1 MMDNEKH
8 KQTFDRLFNS
18 FEQNFDVN
26 STDKEHFMPVFE
38 CLADA
43 LCVLEIKD
51 IFVDV
56 SRKQDLIDF
65 NLTLENGLF
74 LSVAKNVFQ
83 KSDDVM
89 FAIARNSKTLVIDEM
104 PLAELMKKLNEI
116 IIEYG
121 EIGSHDKK
129 ND

>member
-1 MMDNEKH
+1 MIDNEKH

-18 FEQNFDVN
+18 FEQNFDVY

-38 CLADA
+38 CLANA

-74 LSVAKNVFQ
+74 LSVAENVFQ

-121 EIGSHDKK
+121 EIGSYDKK
-129 ND
+129 DD

>member
-1 MMDNEKH
+1 MIDNEKH

-26 STDKEHFMPVFE
+26 STDKEHFMTVFE

-89 FAIARNSKTLVIDEM
+89 FAIARNSKTLVIDKM
-104 PLAELMKKLNEI
+104 PLSELMKKLNEI
-116 IIEYG
+116 NIEYG
-121 EIGSHDKK
+121 EIKSHDKK
-129 ND
+129 YD